1 MNRRQVLAT
10 LGCLSV
16 SAVPGAASARSDED
30 DCELTEIATAMSG
43 DEVIATEEV
52 PKAWW
57 DQVERSRD
65 VADELYA
72 ELADEP
78 WFERIGRSSGEDEIC
93 ERNVFVVTV
102 YTSDEEAA
110 QSALEE
116 SRDGVPI
123 TIDEVSDDEEPEP
136 LGGSMDGAADEDDD
150 NESTDDERP
159 AENETDTSHDDLN
172 GESDSVNETT
182 SGDNGANS
190 SDADAVDNETD
201 TAGDSDSI
209 PGFGVLGTLAG
220 LGGVGYLL
228 ANHHRDDHA

>member
-1 MNRRQVLAT
+1 MLAT

-16 SAVPGAASARSDED
+16 SAVPAAASARTDEA

-65 VADELYA
+65 VADELSA
-72 ELADEP
+72 ELADKP
-78 WFERIGRSSGEDEIC
+78 WFERTGRSLGEDEIC
-93 ERNVFVVTV
+93 DRNAFVVTV

-110 QSALEE
+110 RSELED

-123 TIDEVSDDEEPEP
+123 DIDEVSDDEGPEP
-136 LGGSMDGAADEDDD
+136 LGGSMDGAGDEDDD
-150 NESTDDERP
+150 NESTDDDRP
-159 AENETDTSHDDLN
+159 AENETDASDDDLN
-172 GESDSVNETT
+172 GESDSLNETT
-182 SGDNGANS
+182 SGDDGANS
-190 SDADAVDNETD
+190 SDANAVDNETD

-220 LGGVGYLL
+220 LGGVGYVL
-228 ANHHRDDHA
+228 ANRDRDDHA